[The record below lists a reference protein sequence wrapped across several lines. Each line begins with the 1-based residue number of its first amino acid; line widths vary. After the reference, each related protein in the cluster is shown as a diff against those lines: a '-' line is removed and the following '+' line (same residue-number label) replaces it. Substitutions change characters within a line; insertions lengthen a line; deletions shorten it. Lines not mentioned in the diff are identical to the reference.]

1 MVVNVNCEDSSSHAA
16 TTKLVNQVLE
26 IVEKNQRKTLKSIRK
41 IVTET
46 DPALAVIFE
55 SLIKRK
61 ALIVKEIKNH
71 GKLDQFLSIANRNA
85 IFYSISKLKD
95 VLPTDDLKEK
105 FLFWHQSEDKN
116 ENALLKKLKDMS
128 AYTAFNTYLK
138 EKFNNFSTVT
148 DYCYSFFKRKEEKE
162 NRVPSPAIIPK
173 KSNVSFNPCTAST
186 LGRIMKPSE
195 EKVNRKDTKKVE
207 NKKDQTKQP
216 AKENTKKVEK
226 QTTTKKVEKQVVKP
240 VQQNKE
246 SKTTQENQSQKVSS
260 RSRINDLNIR
270 LIYSLC
276 DVISQSQNIIK
287 EVLGQNRDVN
297 YDDLVKLTKS
307 NFVKVD
313 VVRDELKV
321 ISGLSQKLN
330 LIKKDE

>member
-1 MVVNVNCEDSSSHAA
+1 MVVNVNCEDASSFSA

-26 IVEKNQRKTLKSIRK
+26 LVEKNKRKTLKSIRK
-41 IVTET
+41 IITDT
-46 DPALAVIFE
+46 DPALASVFE

-95 VLPTDDLKEK
+95 VLSTDDLKEK

-116 ENALLKKLKDMS
+116 ENALFKKLKDMS

-162 NRVPSPAIIPK
+162 NRVPSPANIPK
-173 KSNVSFNPCTAST
+173 KSNISFNPCTAST
-186 LGRIMKPSE
+186 LGSIMKPSE
-195 EKVNRKDTKKVE
+195 EKV

-226 QTTTKKVEKQVVKP
+226 QTTTKKVEKPVVKP

-246 SKTTQENQSQKVSS
+246 SKTTQENQITKISS
-260 RSRINDLNIR
+260 RSRINDINIK

-276 DVISQSQNIIK
+276 DVISKSQNIIK
-287 EVLGQNRDVN
+287 EVLGQNREVN

-307 NFVKVD
+307 NLVKVD